1 MRNPISLLLSQYN
14 RYIIYCIISILGI
27 HFKLTLGQ
35 IVVILIHPPVAKP
48 SEPPAGLARLSG
60 ALKSHGISHSI
71 LDANL
76 EGLLYL
82 IERSK
87 TLAGTSSDKWTSRAF
102 RNASGN
108 YNSLRTWQTYLNLD
122 RYKRAV
128 IDLDHAIEKSV
139 DCGLSIGLA
148 NYKDSELSPLQSS
161 DLIKAAERPDINP
174 FYPYF
179 SKRLRELIEKG
190 GASSAGFSLNY
201 LSQALCTFAMIG
213 FMRRSFPEIKIILG
227 GGLVTSWMNNPEW
240 RDPFTGLVDHLI
252 AGPGEQQLLS
262 AMGIADANGI
272 YYTPAYDSL
281 PLSDYLSPGM
291 ILPYSASSG
300 CYWNKCS
307 FCPEK
312 AEDNP
317 YIPLAVNRVIDDLN
331 ALIMN
336 IRPSLV
342 HLLDNAI
349 STTLLKR
356 LATEPLGVPWY
367 GFARVTRLLT
377 DIDFCRALKQSGCVM
392 LKLGLESGDQA
403 VLDKMQKGI
412 DLETASLVLKT
423 LKKAGISTYVYLLFG
438 TPAET
443 LTEARNTL
451 EFTIRHNEEI
461 GFLNIALFNMPVCG
475 PEMSGYK
482 TSSFYEGDLSLYTDF
497 VHPKAWGR
505 KNVRLFLDNE
515 FKRHPAVS
523 AILQKDPPVFT
534 SNHALLFVMR
544 HG

>member
-1 MRNPISLLLSQYN
+1 M
-14 RYIIYCIISILGI
+14 
-27 HFKLTLGQ
+27 
-35 IVVILIHPPVAKP
+35 ILIHPPVAKP
-48 SEPPAGLARLSG
+48 SEPPAGIARLSG
-60 ALKSHGISHSI
+60 ALTSRGISHRI

-82 IERSK
+82 IHLSK
-87 TLAGTSSDKWTSRAF
+87 PLPGTSSDRWTSRAF

-108 YNSLRTWQTYLNLD
+108 NTSLRSRQTYLNID

-139 DCGLSIGLA
+139 ESEVIIGLA
-148 NYKDSELSPLQSS
+148 NYKDSTLSPLRSA
-161 DLIKAAERPDINP
+161 DLIQAAERTEINP

-179 SKRLRELIEKG
+179 SKRLRDLIEKDG
-190 GASSAGFSLNY
+190 PSVAGFSLNY
-201 LSQALCTFAMIG
+201 LSQALTAFAMIG
-213 FMRRSFPEIKIILG
+213 FIRQNFPGIKIILG
-227 GGLVTSWMNNPEW
+227 GGLITSWMKNADW
-240 RDPFTGLVDHLI
+240 KDPFTGLIDTMI

-262 AMGIADANGI
+262 IAGIDNANKI
-272 YYTPAYDSL
+272 HYTPSYDSL
-281 PLSDYLSPGM
+281 PLNDYLSPGR
-291 ILPYSASSG
+291 ILPYSASGG
-300 CYWNKCS
+300 CYWNRCS
-307 FCPEK
+307 FCPEM

-317 YIPLAVNRVIDDLN
+317 YIPLPADRVMDDLN
-331 ALIMN
+331 KLATN

-349 STTLLKR
+349 SATLLKR
-356 LATEPLGVPWY
+356 LAADPPGVPWY
-367 GFARVTRLLT
+367 GFARVSKLLT
-377 DIDFCRALKQSGCVM
+377 DLEFCKALKDSGCVM

-423 LKKAGISTYVYLLFG
+423 LKKAGIATYVYLLFG
-438 TPAET
+438 TPPES

-451 EFTIRHNEEI
+451 EFTLRHKDEI

-475 PEMSGYK
+475 PEVAGYK
-482 TSSFYEGDLSLYTDF
+482 TSRFYEGDLSLYTDF
-497 VHPKAWGR
+497 VHPNGWGR
-505 KNVRLFLDNE
+505 KNVRHFLDNE

-534 SNHALLFVMR
+534 SNHAPFFVMR

>member
-1 MRNPISLLLSQYN
+1 M
-14 RYIIYCIISILGI
+14 
-27 HFKLTLGQ
+27 
-35 IVVILIHPPVAKP
+35 ILIHPPVAKP

-60 ALKSHGISHSI
+60 ALKSHRISHRV

-82 IERSK
+82 IEHSK

-108 YNSLRTWQTYLNLD
+108 YNSLRSWQTYLNID

-139 DCGLSIGLA
+139 ESGVIIGLA
-148 NYKDSELSPLQSS
+148 NYKDSSLSPLRSA
-161 DLIKAAERPDINP
+161 DLIKAAERPEINP

-179 SKRLRELIEKG
+179 SKRLRDTIEKD

-213 FMRRSFPEIKIILG
+213 FIKKNFPGMKIILG
-227 GGLVTSWMNNPEW
+227 GGLVTSWMNNPQW
-240 RDPFTGLVDHLI
+240 QDPFTGLVDLLI
-252 AGPGEQQLLS
+252 KGPGEGQLLS
-262 AMGIADANGI
+262 MLGMNEANETH
-272 YYTPAYDSL
+272 YTPSYEAL
-281 PLSDYLSPGM
+281 PLRDYLSPGL
-291 ILPYSASSG
+291 ILPYSASGG
-300 CYWNKCS
+300 CWWNRCS

-317 YIPLAVNRVIDDLN
+317 YIPLAVDRVMDDLN
-331 ALIMN
+331 TLTMKTGPA
-336 IRPSLV
+336 LV

-349 STTLLKR
+349 STALLKR
-356 LATEPLGVPWY
+356 LASEPLGVPWY
-367 GFARVTRLLT
+367 GFARVSALLT

-392 LKLGLESGDQA
+392 LKLGLESGDQT
-403 VLDKMQKGI
+403 VLEKMQKGI
-412 DLETASLVLKT
+412 DLATASLVLTT

-438 TPAET
+438 TPPET

-451 EFTIRHNEEI
+451 EFTVRHKDEI
-461 GFLNIALFNMPVCG
+461 GFLNIAIFNMPVCG

-515 FKRHPAVS
+515 FKKHPAVS
-523 AILQKDPPVFT
+523 AILRKDPPVFT
-534 SNHALLFVMR
+534 SNHAPLFVMP
-544 HG
+544 